1 MCGWLLVRPLR
12 SSSGVFRTLTNRQRC
27 PQSRL
32 RCFPARSIP
41 PSKELHPKI
50 AEVGPT
56 LDDDVPRR
64 SNRPSRGTPISIRA
78 TTVWSLLPPWSPTVK
93 SDWRPRAFT
102 SGAPS
107 CRCETETRERSPAAL
122 SRSSKYRGSTSE
134 IRYNAAPLVTC
145 TLALALARFEVLLQ
159 DEAEHHF
166 NSRVRRLE
174 QGGTYNCRKMARFR
188 TMVSEH
194 SYANAIDFRSVTLA
208 DGRTIDVLSHFGKL
222 DVEPTTE
229 QGLFLRSVARRAYA
243 EEVFSVVLTPF
254 FDALHRDHFHLD
266 MARYRVDGT
275 R

>member
-1 MCGWLLVRPLR
+1 MWLASVASAAIFVRCV
-12 SSSGVFRTLTNRQRC
+12 SSTHESPAVPAIASPVFPNAV
-27 PQSRL
+27 P
-32 RCFPARSIP
+32 SIEEAP
-41 PSKELHPKI
+41 PKI
-50 AEVGPT
+50 AEVSPT
-56 LDDDVPRR
+56 LDDDVPRAVPPAEPGHADLDP
-64 SNRPSRGTPISIRA
+64 SNDGVVAPPAMVADCEERLSAAGIRFVRA
-78 TTVWSLLPPWSPTVK
+78 ELPLRNGDK
-93 SDWRPRAFT
+93 
-102 SGAPS
+102 GAIT
-107 CRCETETRERSPAAL
+107 CGAEQVVQ
-122 SRSSKYRGSTSE
+122 YRGSASE
-134 IRYNAAPLVTC
+134 IRYNAAPVVTC

-222 DVEPTTE
+222 DVEPATE